1 MRKVVTIIA
10 AVLALAM
17 LTATVAMAGGKA
29 NKNVEELVIVQ
40 IFDDDG
46 EPVIPWDPDGDIQ
59 GTVKLTRRTDGLTAT
74 AKVTG
79 LTPGGVYTFWW
90 TLPSSTHPLGSYVA
104 LGGSRVIGNSGKA
117 TVRMNA
123 DFGDPSI
130 EGLGEYLGIPGASG
144 TDPLQPVFDFSTLTG
159 VVHVEIAY
167 HGQKENA
174 GGDIGK
180 WRSDFWTGED
190 GVCPVASAPDPLG
203 SSTQAAEQPF
213 CVVSYIAESL
223 PAAP

>member
-1 MRKVVTIIA
+1 MRKIATIA
-10 AVLALAM
+10 ALVLALAM
-17 LTATVAMAGGKA
+17 LTATVAMAGGKS
-29 NKNVEELVIVQ
+29 NKNAETLDIVQ

-46 EPVIPWDPDGDIQ
+46 EPVDSSDFEGDIR
-59 GTVKLTRRTDGLTAT
+59 GTVELTRRTDGLTAT
-74 AKVTG
+74 AEVKG

-90 TLPSSTHPLGSYVA
+90 TLPSSAHPVGSYVA

-130 EGLGEYLGIPGASG
+130 EGFGEYLGIDGASG
-144 TDPLQPVFDFSTLTG
+144 TDPFQPVFDFGTLTG

-167 HGQKENA
+167 HGQKGNA
-174 GGDIGK
+174 GGDIGM

-190 GVCPVASAPDPLG
+190 GVCPVKSAAPPLG
-203 SSTQAAEQPF
+203 TSTQAGEMPH
-213 CVVSYIAESL
+213 CPVSYIAESV
-223 PAAP
+223 PAL